1 MILSEN
7 GAKKTAFSTFFAIFF
22 RPIPAK
28 AGISAAAK
36 RREIVPPS
44 ATVCA
49 YGEEIP
55 AFAGMELKR
64 FRLSPEWRILIKR
77 LKVPPFRRKFI
88 LANAGTGISF

>member
-1 MILSEN
+1 MYFC
-7 GAKKTAFSTFFAIFF
+7 T
-22 RPIPAK
+22 
-28 AGISAAAK
+28 
-36 RREIVPPS
+36 PS

-49 YGEEIP
+49 FGEEIP

-88 LANAGTGISF
+88 LANAGTGISLREAQRFVCGE